1 MWQNLIKFNNYN
13 EDKVVL
19 FKKDIIVFFLFF
31 LTILGYLNFSSQ
43 GSNNKKNIEDQTINI
58 EDNNILERLTDNLR
72 RPYQVYNYVIKN
84 NDSVQGILRKY
95 SVNED
100 EISKIVKKLKDQKLS
115 NIYSGREI
123 SIILKKSKQKK

>member
-43 GSNNKKNIEDQTINI
+43 DNNKKNIEDQTIDI
-58 EDNNILERLTDNLR
+58 EDNNILESLTDNLR
-72 RPYQVYNYVIKN
+72 SPYQVYKYVIKN

-95 SVNED
+95 GVNED

-123 SIILKKSKQKK
+123 SIILKKNQNKKK